1 MNVSV
6 VIPARNEEKNLPRC
20 LAALARQ
27 TYGDF
32 ELIVVDSAS
41 SDGTGRV
48 ARDHGAR
55 VIRVEVP
62 GVALARQVGFEAAR
76 GEIIASMDADTIAP
90 PDWLA
95 RLIAP
100 LSDPQVVETVGGLV
114 YEGQNLIP
122 SLIDSV
128 WQRSLH
134 RLGLTTATAANLAVR
149 KTAFEQVGGFYLP
162 NGDFPRG
169 YPELEAMWLGMKLRH
184 VGKIVLLPRLRVI
197 TSPRRIK
204 NPKMAYWWSLGY
216 LRKAGRFGYWEL
228 TGRSLHIKDSAAG
241 KTR

>member
-41 SDGTGRV
+41 TDGTGRI

-55 VIRVEVP
+55 VIKVEVP
-62 GVALARQVGFEAAR
+62 GVALARQVGFEAAQ
-76 GEIIASMDADTIAP
+76 GEIITSMDADTIAP

-122 SLIDSV
+122 SIIDSV
-128 WQRSLH
+128 WQRTSH
-134 RLGLTTATAANLAVR
+134 KLGLTTATAAV
-149 KTAFEQVGGFYLP
+149 P
-162 NGDFPRG
+162 SH
-169 YPELEAMWLGMKLRH
+169 EAESTTMSSKSIVCFFKAARHLGRSSSSLWA
-184 VGKIVLLPRLRVI
+184 GTTTEIVLGVVI
-197 TSPRRIK
+197 SSSRQRSP
-204 NPKMAYWWSLGY
+204 
-216 LRKAGRFGYWEL
+216 
-228 TGRSLHIKDSAAG
+228 
-241 KTR
+241 